1 MSLAVLAEADHNWV
15 SGGWGGATDRPGYH
29 RPDSEVCTVDNDCL
43 YTSVPDHP
51 RTLSRQLM

>member
-1 MSLAVLAEADHNWV
+1 MYLAVLAEADDNWV
-15 SGGWGGATDRPGYH
+15 SGGWGGAADRPGYH